1 MSPKK
6 NVTWDLKPYNYSNEF
21 GKENDVLN
29 EIKEVQL
36 TMEEIEKDD
45 NISSDNDTNI
55 FKLLKRVP
63 LEKDKEPNVRST
75 EDKITLLQNEVK
87 ILNNKLDLILELF
100 KK

>member
-1 MSPKK
+1 
-6 NVTWDLKPYNYSNEF
+6 
-21 GKENDVLN
+21 
-29 EIKEVQL
+29 
-36 TMEEIEKDD
+36 MEELEKDD
-45 NISSDNDTNI
+45 NISSDNDANI

-63 LEKDKEPNVRST
+63 LEKEKNKEST